1 MLRILLNDGLDKK
14 AISNLELLGFDVD
27 TNHYDIE
34 DLKEKIK
41 EVDCIVIRSATKI
54 TRELIDEAIKGGKL
68 KLIIR
73 GGVGLDNIDVQYAE
87 QNGIKVRNTPNA
99 SSSSVAE
106 IILAH
111 MFSLERFLNQS
122 NITMKD
128 GLWKKKDYVGV
139 ELEGKT
145 LGIIGMG
152 RIGSEL
158 AKKCTALGMKIIY
171 FDLIDIKNIDNNY
184 RKVELLS
191 IFLISIRS
199 KYIKNIDNNYRKV
212 EFDELLRKSDFISI
226 NISGT
231 KSIIGSE
238 ELKKVKKGVF
248 IINTSRGK
256 ALDEDAIIT
265 SLNDGTL
272 GGVGL
277 DVFLEE
283 PSKNL
288 ELINHPKV
296 SLTPHIGASTKEAQM
311 KIGEEVINII
321 KEEIYK

>member
-41 EVDCIVIRSATKI
+41 KIDCIVIRSATKI
-54 TRELIDEAIKGGKL
+54 RRELIDEAIKGGNL

-99 SSSSVAE
+99 SSLSVAE

-111 MFSLERFLNQS
+111 MFSLARFLNQS
-122 NITMKD
+122 NITMKA

-171 FDLIDIKNIDNNY
+171 FDLMD
-184 RKVELLS
+184 
-191 IFLISIRS
+191 
-199 KYIKNIDNNYRKV
+199 IKNIDNNYRKV
-212 EFDELLRKSDFISI
+212 EFDELLRESDFISI

-311 KIGEEVINII
+311 KIGEEVIEII
-321 KEEIYK
+321 KEEMYK

>member
-41 EVDCIVIRSATKI
+41 KIDCIVIRSATKI
-54 TRELIDEAIKGGKL
+54 RRELIDEAIKGGKL

-73 GGVGLDNIDVQYAE
+73 GGVGIDNIDVQYAE

-111 MFSLERFLNQS
+111 MFSLARFLNQS
-122 NITMKD
+122 NVTMKA

-158 AKKCTALGMKIIY
+158 AKKCIALGMKIIY
-171 FDLIDIKNIDNNY
+171 FDMVD
-184 RKVELLS
+184 
-191 IFLISIRS
+191 
-199 KYIKNIDNNYRKV
+199 IKNIDNNYRKV

-238 ELKKVKKGVF
+238 ELKKVKKGAF

-321 KEEIYK
+321 KEEMYK

>member
-14 AISNLELLGFDVD
+14 AISNLEFLGFDVD

-54 TRELIDEAIKGGKL
+54 RRELIDEAIKGGKL

-73 GGVGLDNIDVQYAE
+73 GGVGLDNIDVKYAE

-111 MFSLERFLNQS
+111 MFSLARFLNQS
-122 NITMKD
+122 NITMKA
-128 GLWKKKDYVGV
+128 GLWKKKEYVGV

-158 AKKCTALGMKIIY
+158 AKKCISLGMKIIY
-171 FDLIDIKNIDNNY
+171 FDLMD
-184 RKVELLS
+184 
-191 IFLISIRS
+191 
-199 KYIKNIDNNYRKV
+199 IKNIDNNYRKV
-212 EFDELLRKSDFISI
+212 EFDELLRESDFISI

-256 ALDEDAIIT
+256 ALDEEAIIT

-311 KIGEEVINII
+311 KIGYEVINII

>member
-54 TRELIDEAIKGGKL
+54 TRELIDEAIKGGNL

-73 GGVGLDNIDVQYAE
+73 GGVGVDNIDVQYAE

-111 MFSLERFLNQS
+111 MFSLARFLNQS

-184 RKVELLS
+184 RKVE
-191 IFLISIRS
+191 
-199 KYIKNIDNNYRKV
+199 
-212 EFDELLRKSDFISI
+212 FDELLRESDFISI

-238 ELKKVKKGVF
+238 ELKMVKKGVF

-288 ELINHPKV
+288 ELIKHPKV

-321 KEEIYK
+321 KEEMYK

>member
-14 AISNLELLGFDVD
+14 AISNLEFLGFDVD

-41 EVDCIVIRSATKI
+41 KIDCIVIRSATKI
-54 TRELIDEAIKGGKL
+54 RRELIDEAIKGGNL

-73 GGVGLDNIDVQYAE
+73 GGVGLDNIDVQYSE

-111 MFSLERFLNQS
+111 MFSLARFLNQS
-122 NITMKD
+122 NITMKA

-158 AKKCTALGMKIIY
+158 AKKCISLGMKIIY
-171 FDLIDIKNIDNNY
+171 FDMVD
-184 RKVELLS
+184 
-191 IFLISIRS
+191 
-199 KYIKNIDNNYRKV
+199 IKNIDNNYRKV
-212 EFDELLRKSDFISI
+212 EFDELLRESDFISI

>member
-14 AISNLELLGFDVD
+14 AISNLEMLGCDVD

-54 TRELIDEAIKGGKL
+54 TRELIDEAIKGGNL

-73 GGVGLDNIDVQYAE
+73 GGVGLDNIDVKYAE

-111 MFSLERFLNQS
+111 MFSLARFLNQS
-122 NITMKD
+122 NITMKA
-128 GLWKKKDYVGV
+128 GLWKKKDYVGI

-171 FDLIDIKNIDNNY
+171 FDMVD
-184 RKVELLS
+184 
-191 IFLISIRS
+191 
-199 KYIKNIDNNYRKV
+199 IKNIDNNYRKV
-212 EFDELLRKSDFISI
+212 EFDELLRESDFISI

-256 ALDEDAIIT
+256 ALDEEAIIT

-283 PSKNL
+283 PSENL
-288 ELINHPKV
+288 ELIKHPKV

-311 KIGEEVINII
+311 KIGEEVIEII
-321 KEEIYK
+321 KEEMYK

>member
-14 AISNLELLGFDVD
+14 AISNLEMLGCYVD

-54 TRELIDEAIKGGKL
+54 RRELIDEAIKGGNL

-111 MFSLERFLNQS
+111 MFSLARFLNQS

-128 GLWKKKDYVGV
+128 GLWKKKEYVGV

-158 AKKCTALGMKIIY
+158 AKKCISLGMKIIY
-171 FDLIDIKNIDNNY
+171 FDLMDIN
-184 RKVELLS
+184 
-191 IFLISIRS
+191 
-199 KYIKNIDNNYRKV
+199 NIDNNYRKV
-212 EFDELLRKSDFISI
+212 EFDELLRESDFISI

-256 ALDEDAIIT
+256 ALDEEAIIT

>member
-14 AISNLELLGFDVD
+14 AISNLEFLGFDVD

-54 TRELIDEAIKGGKL
+54 TRELIDEAIKGGNL

-73 GGVGLDNIDVQYAE
+73 GGVGLDNIDVQYAK

-111 MFSLERFLNQS
+111 MFSLARFLNQS

-128 GLWKKKDYVGV
+128 GLWKKKEYVGV

-158 AKKCTALGMKIIY
+158 AKKCISLGMKIIY
-171 FDLIDIKNIDNNY
+171 FDLMDIN
-184 RKVELLS
+184 
-191 IFLISIRS
+191 
-199 KYIKNIDNNYRKV
+199 NIDNNYRKV
-212 EFDELLRKSDFISI
+212 EFDELLRESDFISI

-256 ALDEDAIIT
+256 ALDEEAIIT

-288 ELINHPKV
+288 ELIKHPKV

>member
-14 AISNLELLGFDVD
+14 AISNLEMLGCDVD

-54 TRELIDEAIKGGKL
+54 RRELIDEAIKGGKL

-73 GGVGLDNIDVQYAE
+73 GGVGLDNIDVKYAK

-111 MFSLERFLNQS
+111 MFSLARFLNQS
-122 NITMKD
+122 NITMKA
-128 GLWKKKDYVGV
+128 GLWKKKEYVGV

-171 FDLIDIKNIDNNY
+171 FDLMD
-184 RKVELLS
+184 
-191 IFLISIRS
+191 
-199 KYIKNIDNNYRKV
+199 IKNIDNNYRKV
-212 EFDELLRKSDFISI
+212 EFDELLRESDFISI

-238 ELKKVKKGVF
+238 ELKKVKKGAF

-272 GGVGL
+272 GGIGL

-288 ELINHPKV
+288 ELIKHPKV

-321 KEEIYK
+321 KEEMYK

>member
-41 EVDCIVIRSATKI
+41 KIDCIVIRSATKI
-54 TRELIDEAIKGGKL
+54 RRELIDEAIKGGKL

-73 GGVGLDNIDVQYAE
+73 GGVGVDNIDVQYAE

-111 MFSLERFLNQS
+111 MFSLARFLNQS
-122 NITMKD
+122 NITMKA

-139 ELEGKT
+139 ELQGKT

-171 FDLIDIKNIDNNY
+171 FDLMD
-184 RKVELLS
+184 
-191 IFLISIRS
+191 
-199 KYIKNIDNNYRKV
+199 IKNIDNNYRKV
-212 EFDELLRKSDFISI
+212 EFDELLRESDFISI

-288 ELINHPKV
+288 ELIKHPKV

-321 KEEIYK
+321 KEEMYK

>member
-14 AISNLELLGFDVD
+14 AISNLEILGCDVD

-54 TRELIDEAIKGGKL
+54 RRELIDEAIKGGNL

-73 GGVGLDNIDVQYAE
+73 GGVGLDNIDVKYAE

-111 MFSLERFLNQS
+111 MFSLARFLNQS

-128 GLWKKKDYVGV
+128 GLWKKKEYVGV

-171 FDLIDIKNIDNNY
+171 FDLMD
-184 RKVELLS
+184 
-191 IFLISIRS
+191 
-199 KYIKNIDNNYRKV
+199 IKNIDNNYRKV
-212 EFDELLRKSDFISI
+212 EFDELLRESDFISI

-238 ELKKVKKGVF
+238 ELKKVKKGAF

-256 ALDEDAIIT
+256 ALDEEAIIT

>member
-41 EVDCIVIRSATKI
+41 KIDCIVIRSATKI
-54 TRELIDEAIKGGKL
+54 RRELIDEAIKGGNL

-73 GGVGLDNIDVQYAE
+73 GGVGVDNIDVQYAE

-111 MFSLERFLNQS
+111 MFSLARFLNQS
-122 NITMKD
+122 NITMKA

-152 RIGSEL
+152 RIGAEL

-171 FDLIDIKNIDNNY
+171 FDLMD
-184 RKVELLS
+184 
-191 IFLISIRS
+191 
-199 KYIKNIDNNYRKV
+199 IKNIDNNYRKV

-256 ALDEDAIIT
+256 ALDEEAIIT

-288 ELINHPKV
+288 ELIKHPKV
-296 SLTPHIGASTKEAQM
+296 SLTPHIGASTREAQM
-311 KIGEEVINII
+311 KIGEEVIEII
-321 KEEIYK
+321 KEEMYN

>member
-41 EVDCIVIRSATKI
+41 KVDCIVIRSATKI
-54 TRELIDEAIKGGKL
+54 RRELIDEAIKGGNL

-73 GGVGLDNIDVQYAE
+73 GGVGVDNIDVQYAE

-111 MFSLERFLNQS
+111 MFSLARFLNQS

-171 FDLIDIKNIDNNY
+171 FDLID
-184 RKVELLS
+184 
-191 IFLISIRS
+191 
-199 KYIKNIDNNYRKV
+199 IKNIDNNYRKV

>member
-14 AISNLELLGFDVD
+14 AISNLELLGFEVD

-41 EVDCIVIRSATKI
+41 KVDCIVIRSATKI
-54 TRELIDEAIKGGKL
+54 RRELIDEAIKGGKL

-73 GGVGLDNIDVQYAE
+73 GGVGVDNIDVQYAE

-111 MFSLERFLNQS
+111 MFSLARFLNQS
-122 NITMKD
+122 NVTMKA

-158 AKKCTALGMKIIY
+158 AKKCIALGMKIIY
-171 FDLIDIKNIDNNY
+171 FDLMD
-184 RKVELLS
+184 
-191 IFLISIRS
+191 
-199 KYIKNIDNNYRKV
+199 IKNIDNNYRKV
-212 EFDELLRKSDFISI
+212 EFDELLRESDFISI

-238 ELKKVKKGVF
+238 ELKKVKKGAF

-256 ALDEDAIIT
+256 ALDEEAIIT

-288 ELINHPKV
+288 ELIKHPKV

-321 KEEIYK
+321 KEEMYK

>member
-14 AISNLELLGFDVD
+14 AISNLEFLGFDVD

-54 TRELIDEAIKGGKL
+54 TRELIDEAIKGGNL

-73 GGVGLDNIDVQYAE
+73 GGVGLDNIDVKYAE

-111 MFSLERFLNQS
+111 MFSLARFLNQS
-122 NITMKD
+122 NITMKA

-184 RKVELLS
+184 RKVE
-191 IFLISIRS
+191 
-199 KYIKNIDNNYRKV
+199 
-212 EFDELLRKSDFISI
+212 FDELLRESDFISI

-321 KEEIYK
+321 KEEMYN

>member
-14 AISNLELLGFDVD
+14 AISNLEFLGFDVD

-41 EVDCIVIRSATKI
+41 KVDCIVIRSATKI

-73 GGVGLDNIDVQYAE
+73 GGVGVDNIDVQYAE

-111 MFSLERFLNQS
+111 MLSLARFLNQS
-122 NITMKD
+122 NITMKA

-171 FDLIDIKNIDNNY
+171 FDLMD
-184 RKVELLS
+184 
-191 IFLISIRS
+191 
-199 KYIKNIDNNYRKV
+199 IKNIDNNYRKV

-238 ELKKVKKGVF
+238 ELKKVKKGAF

-256 ALDEDAIIT
+256 ALDEEAIIT

-288 ELINHPKV
+288 ELIKHPKV

-311 KIGEEVINII
+311 KIGEEIIEII
-321 KEEIYK
+321 KEEMYN

>member
-14 AISNLELLGFDVD
+14 AISNLEFLGFDVD

-54 TRELIDEAIKGGKL
+54 TRELIDEAIKGGNL

-111 MFSLERFLNQS
+111 MFSLARFLNQS
-122 NITMKD
+122 NITMKA
-128 GLWKKKDYVGV
+128 GFWKKKEYVGV

-158 AKKCTALGMKIIY
+158 AKKCISLGMKIIY
-171 FDLIDIKNIDNNY
+171 FDLMD
-184 RKVELLS
+184 
-191 IFLISIRS
+191 
-199 KYIKNIDNNYRKV
+199 IKNIDNNYRKV
-212 EFDELLRKSDFISI
+212 EFDELLRESDFISI

-288 ELINHPKV
+288 ELIKHPKV

-321 KEEIYK
+321 KEEMYK

>member
-41 EVDCIVIRSATKI
+41 KVDCIVIRSATKI
-54 TRELIDEAIKGGKL
+54 RRELIDEAIKGGNL

-111 MFSLERFLNQS
+111 MFSLARFLNQS

-171 FDLIDIKNIDNNY
+171 FDLMD
-184 RKVELLS
+184 
-191 IFLISIRS
+191 
-199 KYIKNIDNNYRKV
+199 IKNIDNNYRKV
-212 EFDELLRKSDFISI
+212 EFDELLRESDFISI

-238 ELKKVKKGVF
+238 ELKMVKKGVF

-288 ELINHPKV
+288 ELIKHPKV

-321 KEEIYK
+321 KEEMYK

>member
-14 AISNLELLGFDVD
+14 AISNLEFLGFDVD

-54 TRELIDEAIKGGKL
+54 RRELIDEAIKGGNL

-111 MFSLERFLNQS
+111 MFSLARFLNQS
-122 NITMKD
+122 NITMKA

-171 FDLIDIKNIDNNY
+171 FDLMD
-184 RKVELLS
+184 
-191 IFLISIRS
+191 
-199 KYIKNIDNNYRKV
+199 IKNIDNNYRKV
-212 EFDELLRKSDFISI
+212 EFDELLRESDFISI

-256 ALDEDAIIT
+256 ALDEEAIIT

-321 KEEIYK
+321 KEEMYK

>member
-1 MLRILLNDGLDKK
+1 M
-14 AISNLELLGFDVD
+14 ELLGFDVD

-41 EVDCIVIRSATKI
+41 KVDCIVIRSATKI
-54 TRELIDEAIKGGKL
+54 RRELIDEAIKGGNL

-73 GGVGLDNIDVQYAE
+73 GGVGVDNIDVQYAE

-111 MFSLERFLNQS
+111 MFSLARFLNQS
-122 NITMKD
+122 NITMKA

-171 FDLIDIKNIDNNY
+171 FDLMD
-184 RKVELLS
+184 
-191 IFLISIRS
+191 
-199 KYIKNIDNNYRKV
+199 IKNIDNNYRKV

-238 ELKKVKKGVF
+238 ELKKVKKGAF

-256 ALDEDAIIT
+256 ALDEEAIIT

-288 ELINHPKV
+288 ELIKHPKV

-311 KIGEEVINII
+311 KIGEEVIEII
-321 KEEIYK
+321 KEEMYN

>member
-14 AISNLELLGFDVD
+14 AISNLEMLGCDVD

-54 TRELIDEAIKGGKL
+54 RRELIDEAIKGGNL

-111 MFSLERFLNQS
+111 MFSLARFLNQS
-122 NITMKD
+122 NITMKA

-171 FDLIDIKNIDNNY
+171 FDLMD
-184 RKVELLS
+184 
-191 IFLISIRS
+191 
-199 KYIKNIDNNYRKV
+199 IKNIDNNYRKV
-212 EFDELLRKSDFISI
+212 EFDELLRESDFISI

-231 KSIIGSE
+231 KSIIGSK

-272 GGVGL
+272 GGIGL

-321 KEEIYK
+321 KEEMYK

>member
-14 AISNLELLGFDVD
+14 AISNLEFLGFDVD

-41 EVDCIVIRSATKI
+41 KIDCIVIRSATKI
-54 TRELIDEAIKGGKL
+54 RRELIDEAIKGGNL

-111 MFSLERFLNQS
+111 MFSLARFLNQS
-122 NITMKD
+122 NITMKA

-171 FDLIDIKNIDNNY
+171 FDLMD
-184 RKVELLS
+184 
-191 IFLISIRS
+191 
-199 KYIKNIDNNYRKV
+199 IKNIDNNYRKV
-212 EFDELLRKSDFISI
+212 EFDELLRESDFISI

-238 ELKKVKKGVF
+238 ELKKVKKGAF

-321 KEEIYK
+321 KEEMY

>member
-41 EVDCIVIRSATKI
+41 KIDCIVIRSATKI
-54 TRELIDEAIKGGKL
+54 RRELIDEAIKGGNL

-73 GGVGLDNIDVQYAE
+73 GGVGVDNIDVQYAE

-111 MFSLERFLNQS
+111 MFSLARFLNQS
-122 NITMKD
+122 NITMKA
-128 GLWKKKDYVGV
+128 GLWKKKDYVGI

-171 FDLIDIKNIDNNY
+171 FDLMD
-184 RKVELLS
+184 
-191 IFLISIRS
+191 
-199 KYIKNIDNNYRKV
+199 IKNIDNNYRKV

-238 ELKKVKKGVF
+238 ELKKVKKGAF

-256 ALDEDAIIT
+256 ALDEEAIIT

-288 ELINHPKV
+288 ELIKHPKV

-311 KIGEEVINII
+311 KIG
-321 KEEIYK
+321 

>member
-54 TRELIDEAIKGGKL
+54 RRELIDEAIKGGKL

-111 MFSLERFLNQS
+111 MFSLARFLNQS

-171 FDLIDIKNIDNNY
+171 FDLID
-184 RKVELLS
+184 
-191 IFLISIRS
+191 
-199 KYIKNIDNNYRKV
+199 IKNIDNNYRKV

>member
-14 AISNLELLGFDVD
+14 AISNLELLGFEVD

-41 EVDCIVIRSATKI
+41 KVDCIVIRSATKI
-54 TRELIDEAIKGGKL
+54 TRELIDEAIKGGNL

-111 MFSLERFLNQS
+111 MFSLARFLNQS
-122 NITMKD
+122 NITMKA

-171 FDLIDIKNIDNNY
+171 FDLMD
-184 RKVELLS
+184 
-191 IFLISIRS
+191 
-199 KYIKNIDNNYRKV
+199 IKNIDNNYRKV
-212 EFDELLRKSDFISI
+212 EFDELLRESDFISI
-226 NISGT
+226 NISRT

-238 ELKKVKKGVF
+238 ELKMVKKGVF

-256 ALDEDAIIT
+256 ALDEEAIIT

-321 KEEIYK
+321 KKEMYK

>member
-54 TRELIDEAIKGGKL
+54 TRELIDEAIKGGNL

-111 MFSLERFLNQS
+111 MFSLARFLNQS
-122 NITMKD
+122 NITMKA

-171 FDLIDIKNIDNNY
+171 FDLMD
-184 RKVELLS
+184 
-191 IFLISIRS
+191 
-199 KYIKNIDNNYRKV
+199 IKNIDNNYRKV
-212 EFDELLRKSDFISI
+212 EFDELLRESDFISI

-256 ALDEDAIIT
+256 ALDEEAIIT

-321 KEEIYK
+321 KEELYK

>member
-41 EVDCIVIRSATKI
+41 KIDCIVIRSATKI
-54 TRELIDEAIKGGKL
+54 RRELIDEAIKGGNL

-73 GGVGLDNIDVQYAE
+73 GGVGVDNIDVQYAE

-111 MFSLERFLNQS
+111 MFSLARFLNQS
-122 NITMKD
+122 NITMKA

-171 FDLIDIKNIDNNY
+171 FDLMD
-184 RKVELLS
+184 
-191 IFLISIRS
+191 
-199 KYIKNIDNNYRKV
+199 IKNIDNNYRKV
-212 EFDELLRKSDFISI
+212 EFDELLRESDFISI

-238 ELKKVKKGVF
+238 ELKMVKKGVF

>member
-41 EVDCIVIRSATKI
+41 KVDCIVIRSATKI
-54 TRELIDEAIKGGKL
+54 RRELIDEAIKGGKL

-73 GGVGLDNIDVQYAE
+73 GGVGVDNIDVQYAE

-111 MFSLERFLNQS
+111 MFSLARFLNQS

-171 FDLIDIKNIDNNY
+171 FDLMD
-184 RKVELLS
+184 
-191 IFLISIRS
+191 
-199 KYIKNIDNNYRKV
+199 IKNIDNNYRKV
-212 EFDELLRKSDFISI
+212 EFDELLRESDFISI

-238 ELKKVKKGVF
+238 ELKMVKKGVF

-265 SLNDGTL
+265 SSNDGTL

-321 KEEIYK
+321 KEEMYK

>member
-14 AISNLELLGFDVD
+14 AISNLEMLGCDVD

-54 TRELIDEAIKGGKL
+54 TRELIDEAIKGGNL

-73 GGVGLDNIDVQYAE
+73 GGVGLDNIDVKYAE

-111 MFSLERFLNQS
+111 MFSLARFLNQS

-171 FDLIDIKNIDNNY
+171 FDLMD
-184 RKVELLS
+184 
-191 IFLISIRS
+191 
-199 KYIKNIDNNYRKV
+199 IKNIDNNYRKV
-212 EFDELLRKSDFISI
+212 EFDELLRESDFISI

-238 ELKKVKKGVF
+238 ELKKVKKGAF

-321 KEEIYK
+321 KEEMYK

>member
-14 AISNLELLGFDVD
+14 AISNLEFLGFDVD

-41 EVDCIVIRSATKI
+41 KVDCIVIRSATKI
-54 TRELIDEAIKGGKL
+54 RRELIDEAIKGGKL

-73 GGVGLDNIDVQYAE
+73 GGVGVDNIDVQYAE

-111 MFSLERFLNQS
+111 MFSLARFLNQS
-122 NITMKD
+122 NITTKA

-171 FDLIDIKNIDNNY
+171 FDLMD
-184 RKVELLS
+184 
-191 IFLISIRS
+191 
-199 KYIKNIDNNYRKV
+199 IKNIDNNYRKV
-212 EFDELLRKSDFISI
+212 EFDELLRESDFISI

-256 ALDEDAIIT
+256 ALDEEAIIT

-321 KEEIYK
+321 KEEMYN

>member
-54 TRELIDEAIKGGKL
+54 RRELIDEAIKGGNL

-111 MFSLERFLNQS
+111 MFSLARFLNQS
-122 NITMKD
+122 NITMKA

-139 ELEGKT
+139 EIEGKT

-171 FDLIDIKNIDNNY
+171 FDLMD
-184 RKVELLS
+184 
-191 IFLISIRS
+191 
-199 KYIKNIDNNYRKV
+199 IKNIDNNYRKV
-212 EFDELLRKSDFISI
+212 EFDELLRESDFISI

-238 ELKKVKKGVF
+238 ELKKVKKGAF

-256 ALDEDAIIT
+256 ALDEEAIIT

-288 ELINHPKV
+288 ELIKHPKV

-321 KEEIYK
+321 KEEMYK

>member
-14 AISNLELLGFDVD
+14 AISNLEMLGCDVD

-54 TRELIDEAIKGGKL
+54 TRELIDEAIKGGNL

-73 GGVGLDNIDVQYAE
+73 GGVGLDNIDVKYAE

-111 MFSLERFLNQS
+111 MFSLARFLNQS
-122 NITMKD
+122 NITMKA
-128 GLWKKKDYVGV
+128 GLWKKKDYVGI
-139 ELEGKT
+139 ELQGKT

-171 FDLIDIKNIDNNY
+171 FDMVD
-184 RKVELLS
+184 
-191 IFLISIRS
+191 
-199 KYIKNIDNNYRKV
+199 IKNIDNNYRKV
-212 EFDELLRKSDFISI
+212 EFDELLRESDFISI

-256 ALDEDAIIT
+256 ALDEEAIIT

-321 KEEIYK
+321 KEEMYK

>member
-41 EVDCIVIRSATKI
+41 KVDCIVIRSATKI
-54 TRELIDEAIKGGKL
+54 RRELIDEAIKGGNL

-111 MFSLERFLNQS
+111 MFSLARFLNQS
-122 NITMKD
+122 NITMKA

-152 RIGSEL
+152 RIGAEL

-171 FDLIDIKNIDNNY
+171 FDLID
-184 RKVELLS
+184 
-191 IFLISIRS
+191 
-199 KYIKNIDNNYRKV
+199 IKNIDNNYRKV

-238 ELKKVKKGVF
+238 ELKKVKKGAF

-256 ALDEDAIIT
+256 ALDEEAIIP
-265 SLNDGTL
+265 SLNDGSL

-311 KIGEEVINII
+311 KIGEEVIEII
-321 KEEIYK
+321 KEEMYN

>member
-41 EVDCIVIRSATKI
+41 KVDFIVIRSATKI
-54 TRELIDEAIKGGKL
+54 IRELIDEAIKVGNV
-68 KLIIR
+68 KLIIK

-111 MFSLERFLNQS
+111 MFSLARFLNQS
-122 NITMKD
+122 NITMKA

-152 RIGSEL
+152 RIGAEL

-171 FDLIDIKNIDNNY
+171 FDLID
-184 RKVELLS
+184 
-191 IFLISIRS
+191 
-199 KYIKNIDNNYRKV
+199 IKNIDNNYRKV

-238 ELKKVKKGVF
+238 ELKKVKKGAF

-256 ALDEDAIIT
+256 ALDEEAIIP
-265 SLNDGTL
+265 SLNDGSL

-311 KIGEEVINII
+311 KIGEEVIEII
-321 KEEIYK
+321 KEEMYK

>member
-14 AISNLELLGFDVD
+14 AISNLEILGCDVD

-54 TRELIDEAIKGGKL
+54 RRELIDEAIKGGNL

-111 MFSLERFLNQS
+111 MFSLARFLNQS
-122 NITMKD
+122 NITMKAS
-128 GLWKKKDYVGV
+128 LWKKKEYVGV

-171 FDLIDIKNIDNNY
+171 FDLMD
-184 RKVELLS
+184 
-191 IFLISIRS
+191 
-199 KYIKNIDNNYRKV
+199 IKNIDNNYRKV
-212 EFDELLRKSDFISI
+212 EFDELLRESDFISI

-238 ELKKVKKGVF
+238 ELKKVKKGAF

-272 GGVGL
+272 GGIGL

-321 KEEIYK
+321 KEEMYK

>member
-1 MLRILLNDGLDKK
+1 MLRMLLNDGLDKK
-14 AISNLELLGFDVD
+14 AISNLELLGCDVD

-34 DLKEKIK
+34 NLKEKIK

-54 TRELIDEAIKGGKL
+54 RRELIDEAIKGGKL

-111 MFSLERFLNQS
+111 MFSLARFLNQS
-122 NITMKD
+122 NITMKA
-128 GLWKKKDYVGV
+128 GLWKKKEYVGV

-171 FDLIDIKNIDNNY
+171 FDLMD
-184 RKVELLS
+184 
-191 IFLISIRS
+191 
-199 KYIKNIDNNYRKV
+199 IKNIDNNYRKV
-212 EFDELLRKSDFISI
+212 EFDELLRESDFISI

-238 ELKKVKKGVF
+238 ELKKVKKGAF

-288 ELINHPKV
+288 ELIKHPKV

-321 KEEIYK
+321 KEEMYK

>member
-41 EVDCIVIRSATKI
+41 KIDCIVIRSATKI
-54 TRELIDEAIKGGKL
+54 RRELIDEAIKGGNL

-73 GGVGLDNIDVQYAE
+73 GGVGVDNIDVQYAE

-111 MFSLERFLNQS
+111 MFSLARFLNQS
-122 NITMKD
+122 NITMKA
-128 GLWKKKDYVGV
+128 GLWNKKDYVGI

-171 FDLIDIKNIDNNY
+171 FDLMD
-184 RKVELLS
+184 
-191 IFLISIRS
+191 
-199 KYIKNIDNNYRKV
+199 IKNIDNNYRKV

-238 ELKKVKKGVF
+238 ELKKVKKGAF

-256 ALDEDAIIT
+256 ALDEEAIIT

-288 ELINHPKV
+288 ELIKHPKV

-311 KIGEEVINII
+311 KIGEEVIEII
-321 KEEIYK
+321 KEEMYN

>member
-14 AISNLELLGFDVD
+14 AISNLEMLGCDVD

-54 TRELIDEAIKGGKL
+54 TRELIDEAIKGGNL

-73 GGVGLDNIDVQYAE
+73 GGVGLDNIDVKYAE

-111 MFSLERFLNQS
+111 MFSLARFLNQS
-122 NITMKD
+122 NITMKA

-171 FDLIDIKNIDNNY
+171 FDLMD
-184 RKVELLS
+184 
-191 IFLISIRS
+191 
-199 KYIKNIDNNYRKV
+199 IKNIDNNYRKV
-212 EFDELLRKSDFISI
+212 EFDELLRESDFISI

-238 ELKKVKKGVF
+238 ELKKVKKGAF

-256 ALDEDAIIT
+256 ALDEEAIIT

-288 ELINHPKV
+288 KLINHPKV

-311 KIGEEVINII
+311 KIGEEVINLSLIHI
-321 KEEIYK
+321 

>member
-54 TRELIDEAIKGGKL
+54 TRELIDEAIKGGNL

-111 MFSLERFLNQS
+111 MLSLARFLNQS
-122 NITMKD
+122 NITMKA

-171 FDLIDIKNIDNNY
+171 FDMVD
-184 RKVELLS
+184 
-191 IFLISIRS
+191 
-199 KYIKNIDNNYRKV
+199 IKNIDNNYRKV

-238 ELKKVKKGVF
+238 ELKKVKKGAF

-288 ELINHPKV
+288 ELIKHPKV

-311 KIGEEVINII
+311 KIGEEVIEII
-321 KEEIYK
+321 KEEMYK

>member
-14 AISNLELLGFDVD
+14 AISNLEILGCDVD

-54 TRELIDEAIKGGKL
+54 RRELIDEAIKGGNL

-73 GGVGLDNIDVQYAE
+73 GGVGLDNIDVKYAE

-111 MFSLERFLNQS
+111 MFSLARFLNQS
-122 NITMKD
+122 NITMKA
-128 GLWKKKDYVGV
+128 GLWKKKEYVGV

-171 FDLIDIKNIDNNY
+171 FDLMD
-184 RKVELLS
+184 
-191 IFLISIRS
+191 
-199 KYIKNIDNNYRKV
+199 IKNIDNNYRKV
-212 EFDELLRKSDFISI
+212 EFDELLRESDFISI

-238 ELKKVKKGVF
+238 ELKKVKKGAF

-272 GGVGL
+272 GGIGL

-288 ELINHPKV
+288 ELIKHPKV

-321 KEEIYK
+321 KEEMYK